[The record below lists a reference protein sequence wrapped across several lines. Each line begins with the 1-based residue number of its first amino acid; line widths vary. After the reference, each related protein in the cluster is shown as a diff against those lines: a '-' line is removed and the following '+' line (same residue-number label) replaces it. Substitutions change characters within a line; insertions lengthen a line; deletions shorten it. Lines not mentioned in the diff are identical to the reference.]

1 MIITTT
7 SYFPDWIPIF
17 DLVHGL
23 RRDHL
28 SAVRPLWLRLQVHA
42 KAHFLLTGT
51 IIISIDEEDEDIFR
65 CEIRCFMKFKSP
77 SNWQELSNCQ
87 ITSNGN
93 LSNFPPSFCR
103 PIILT
108 YFDGDLDNYWW
119 MMVMIMRAIMT
130 VSPSANVTNR
140 TALWDHWLRPVA
152 VLCFQ
157 KIWSTSTILPRLFPG
172 LKGLSI
178 HEC

>member
-87 ITSNGN
+87 ITSNGICPIFLHHFADN
-93 LSNFPPSFCR
+93 NFD
-103 PIILT
+103 L
-108 YFDGDLDNYWW
+108 YFDGDLDNHWW
-119 MMVMIMRAIMT
+119 
-130 VSPSANVTNR
+130 
-140 TALWDHWLRPVA
+140 LWWWWGRSW
-152 VLCFQ
+152 Q
-157 KIWSTSTILPRLFPG
+157 SLPQLMLQIAPPCG
-172 LKGLSI
+172 I
-178 HEC
+178 TDYAQ